1 MRDIPGGRRRRLRR
15 RHGLGH
21 GREEGDLACSGGT
34 AEGCAQMSGGRTRA
48 ARRCPG
54 DVRGLRADVRGPAG
68 GCAQMYGGPPG
79 LRADVRGP
87 AGGCAQMYGGS
98 PGASRGCTRSRNGST
113 RSSGTVLESPTR
125 RGAASS
131 EASMEPWTS
140 KSTCSTWRKG
150 SAEGDERLPSYVGP
164 PGARRRGPAR
174 SSRRPRNLRQ
184 HPGGASLGSI
194 ALSQPPGGGVAVGD
208 ARPRGVLGARSRGHG
223 VLAPGCRPAAP
234 WLACG
239 YPAEAGRQRRA

>member
-1 MRDIPGGRRRRLRR
+1 MGGAQGWRKSMRDIPGGRRRRLRR

-98 PGASRGCTRSRNGST
+98 PGASRGCT
-113 RSSGTVLESPTR
+113 
-125 RGAASS
+125 
-131 EASMEPWTS
+131 
-140 KSTCSTWRKG
+140 
-150 SAEGDERLPSYVGP
+150 
-164 PGARRRGPAR
+164 GARRG
-174 SSRRPRNLRQ
+174 LR
-184 HPGGASLGSI
+184 
-194 ALSQPPGGGVAVGD
+194 GD
-208 ARPRGVLGARSRGHG
+208 ARGVETGLRAPRVPFWSPQVDVEKLRPRPPWSHGPRSRPVRRGGRVPRRVTSACRATSGLLVQGGGAPRGPRGG
-223 VLAPGCRPAAP
+223 RGTCASTPEGLP
-234 WLACG
+234 WG
-239 YPAEAGRQRRA
+239 P